1 MTPPTPSRGESAKA
15 WHAFTL
21 YLRQGPKRSRAKVGR
36 ELGVSRQNIDKWAD
50 RFHWSERVR
59 TAMIADTE
67 RVARA
72 ADAAALDAAR
82 ARERER
88 LKFQQRALE
97 ASKRATERGL
107 QILKQSAKGSKP
119 SDAARLLAV
128 RDMIGRAALGVG
140 GSEQTGAFGLRPT
153 AQPIIR
159 VVLHTDAQ
167 SEQLKKNEDEFFRQ
181 HPEIRRPRNG
191 LENVNAT

>member
-21 YLRQGPKRSRAKVGR
+21 YLAQGPKRSRAKVGR

-128 RDMIGRAALGVG
+128 GDMRGALRWELAGANKPELSVCAQLLNHSSASFFTLMLRASNLKRTRTNFSDSIQRFAGR
-140 GSEQTGAFGLRPT
+140 E
-153 AQPIIR
+153 
-159 VVLHTDAQ
+159 TDW
-167 SEQLKKNEDEFFRQ
+167 RM
-181 HPEIRRPRNG
+181 
-191 LENVNAT
+191 

>member
-21 YLRQGPKRSRAKVGR
+21 YLAQGPKRSRAKVGR

-128 RDMIGRAALGVG
+128 GDMRGALRWELAGANKPELSVCAQLLNQSSASFFTLMLRASNLKRTRTNFSGSIQRFAGR
-140 GSEQTGAFGLRPT
+140 E
-153 AQPIIR
+153 
-159 VVLHTDAQ
+159 TDW
-167 SEQLKKNEDEFFRQ
+167 RM
-181 HPEIRRPRNG
+181 
-191 LENVNAT
+191 